1 MTKVLAWLQAS
12 RLASQTYI
20 FFPLLLG
27 QGFYRQIGGELNP
40 AVFCW
45 VGAYSLLIQ
54 LFIVYANDYADAEV
68 DRLNTTYN
76 IFSGG
81 SRVLVCGLLSKKEL
95 QIGVAVTMALNA
107 GVGCV
112 LSFFYER
119 SWVLP
124 LIFVS
129 WALLWIYSYTPFKLS
144 YRGGGEV
151 VQALGVGFL
160 LLFFGYY
167 AQAGNASHFPWQYL
181 VFVLPLQLGAAFC
194 TALPDE
200 PSDREGRKHTLVVLV
215 GPVPVKLLVVFLYF
229 TGLGFFCFIGW
240 PGPGSL
246 KTYLLVAYPFLAT
259 ILMAL
264 LIKDGPAGHWRCNAF
279 VALAVSS
286 VVATMATLA
295 GDLLLCRSEG
305 QRLFG

>member
-1 MTKVLAWLQAS
+1 
-12 RLASQTYI
+12 
-20 FFPLLLG
+20 
-27 QGFYRQIGGELNP
+27 
-40 AVFCW
+40 
-45 VGAYSLLIQ
+45 
-54 LFIVYANDYADAEV
+54 
-68 DRLNTTYN
+68 
-76 IFSGG
+76 
-81 SRVLVCGLLSKKEL
+81 VLVCGLLSKKEL
-95 QIGVAVTMALNA
+95 LIGVAVTMVLNA

-112 LSFFYER
+112 LTFFYER
-119 SWVLP
+119 SWILP

-129 WALLWIYSYTPFKLS
+129 WALLWIYSYAPFKLS

-167 AQAGNASHFPWQYL
+167 AQAGNASHFPWHYL
-181 VFVLPLQLGAAFC
+181 VFVLPLQLGAAFS

-246 KTYLLVAYPFLAT
+246 KTYLLVAYPLLAAAV
-259 ILMAL
+259 MAL
-264 LIKDGPAGHWRCNAF
+264 LIKDGPAGHWRCTAF